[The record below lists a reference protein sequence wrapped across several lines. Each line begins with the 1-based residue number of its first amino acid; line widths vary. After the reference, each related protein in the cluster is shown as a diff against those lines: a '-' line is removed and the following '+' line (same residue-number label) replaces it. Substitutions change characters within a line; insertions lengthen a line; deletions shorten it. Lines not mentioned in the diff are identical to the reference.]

1 MPDPVDGFLKCGS
14 DPFTEV
20 RDHLGNLLGCVPKV
34 PDNVDTIMDANGRA
48 FPMMIAGRACVY
60 VREKASPI
68 HLAGFVPLNADVDLA
83 MPAPGTDGD
92 PIAPDGTDPDL
103 AREP

>member
-1 MPDPVDGFLKCGS
+1 MPDPADGFLKCGS

-34 PDNVDTIMDANGRA
+34 PDNVDTIMDTNGRA

-92 PIAPDGTDPDL
+92 PIPPDGTDPDL

>member
-1 MPDPVDGFLKCGS
+1 MPDPTDGFLRCAS

-20 RDHLGNLLGCVPKV
+20 RDASGVLLGCVPKV
-34 PDNVDTIMDANGRA
+34 PDNLDTIMDSNGRA

-60 VREKASPI
+60 VREGASPAN
-68 HLAGFVPLNADVDLA
+68 LDGFTPLNADVDLA

-92 PIAPDGTDPDL
+92 PITGSDPDL
-103 AREP
+103 GRGV

>member
-1 MPDPVDGFLKCGS
+1 MPDPIDGFIKCVS

-20 RDHLGNLLGCVPKV
+20 RDHLGTLLGCIPKV
-34 PDNVDTIMDANGRA
+34 PDSADTIMDVNGKA

-60 VREKASPI
+60 VREGSTPQ

-92 PIAPDGTDPDL
+92 PIEAGTDPDL
-103 AREP
+103 GRGV

>member
-1 MPDPVDGFLKCGS
+1 MPDPTDGFLRCTS

-20 RDHLGNLLGCVPKV
+20 RDHTGKLLGCVPKV
-34 PDNVDTIMDANGRA
+34 PDNADTIMDSAGRA

-60 VREKASPI
+60 VREKASPAN
-68 HLAGFVPLNADVDLA
+68 LNGFVPLDADVDLA

-92 PIAPDGTDPDL
+92 PLAGEDPDL